1 MSHAATRSVRFAPVA
16 LDTARLGRAAL
27 WVVVFLGGFVLNEPA
42 PYELAMVGALGVW
55 LLTSPRLPVAIAPL
69 IVILT
74 LFLSGGLVGTL
85 QSDDFGEA
93 IMYIAVTGF
102 LAVTAIF
109 FAAIVTQAPE
119 RLTTISNAYLASALV
134 VGMLGIAGYFGYG
147 HALFTLYGR
156 AKGTFQDPNVFGP
169 FLVLPW
175 TVLVHTL
182 LTRPLLARPFG
193 RQAGRIAALTILT
206 LAILLSFSRA
216 AWGLTLFSGLG
227 VYLLVFAGTRDARE
241 RARLLG
247 FALAGVLAFVAL
259 LVVAL
264 SVESISGMLLERA
277 KLVQEY
283 DSARLG
289 RFARYV
295 LGFQIVVDHPLGLGP
310 LQFRNFFPEDEHNT
324 YMKAFTT
331 YGWLGGVAYLA
342 LVIVTFRAF
351 LPVVFQP
358 RPWQWAAQCV
368 FVVLVGHMLMSFIID
383 TDRWRHLYML
393 YGLAWGLVALEHAS
407 RTRAKRPVE
416 NRGSTAVSML
426 APDARSG

>member
-1 MSHAATRSVRFAPVA
+1 MSHAATRSARFAPVA
-16 LDTARLGRAAL
+16 FDTARLGRAAL

-42 PYELAMVGALGVW
+42 PYELAMVAGLGLW
-55 LLTSPRLPVAIAPL
+55 LLSAPRLPVAIAPL
-69 IVILT
+69 IVIVT
-74 LFLSGGLVGTL
+74 LFLSGGLIATL
-85 QSDDFGEA
+85 MSDDFGEA
-93 IMYIAVTGF
+93 VMYIAVTGF

-109 FAAIVTQAPE
+109 FAALVAHDPD
-119 RLTTISNAYLASALV
+119 RLKTISNAYLASALV
-134 VGMLGIAGYFGYG
+134 VGTLGIAGYFGYG
-147 HALFTLYGR
+147 HAIFTLYGR

-182 LTRPLLARPFG
+182 ITRPVLQRPIW
-193 RQAGRIAALTILT
+193 RQAGRIAALALLT

-216 AWGLTLFSGLG
+216 AWGLAVFSGLG
-227 VYLLVFAGTRDARE
+227 VYLLVFMGTRDAHE

-247 FALAGVLAFVAL
+247 FALAGVLAFIAL
-259 LVVAL
+259 LVVSL
-264 SVESISGMLLERA
+264 SLDSISGMLLQRA
-277 KLVQEY
+277 KLVQDY
-283 DSARLG
+283 DAARLG

-295 LGFQIVVDHPLGLGP
+295 LGFQIVVDHPFGLGP

-331 YGWLGGVAYLA
+331 YGWLGGISYLA

-358 RPWQWAAQCV
+358 RPWQWAARCV
-368 FVVLVGHMLMSFIID
+368 FVVLVGHMMMSFIID

-393 YGLAWGLVALEHAS
+393 YGLAWGLVALEQTFRA
-407 RTRAKRPVE
+407 RAKRAVK
-416 NRGSTAVSML
+416 NRGSTAVSTL